1 MTAANARL
9 LTTLL
14 SLAEDTGS
22 LSDELHF
29 AGRDDAERVP
39 LDHGAANVLRAL
51 VLPKA
56 ARVLEVGAGFG
67 GLTRY
72 LGEVSATVHAVE
84 ADPVRAA
91 ATRFRTRDLDTVTVH
106 DKLVAGAFDLVVVQ
120 QPYATRNLLD
130 WVREQLSPTGALV
143 VLTASRGV
151 TGTLAAAGLEVQ
163 RELLCSPGHEVTR
176 AVRGAQIDT
185 ELPRL
190 SAAIA
195 GGPANGLAL
204 LCGPGAAALW
214 PAYRLATYFN
224 TAERAAFAC
233 TRADVVRTG
242 EGAEVRRVPL
252 SPSPPVGGISV
263 GPWADKVY
271 DAPTMVEVLLDEP
284 ERVAE
289 LLAGWRDLVREEAA
303 RGVEALWDL
312 VPHNVLVD
320 GETLRPIDL
329 EWRNADTGVSEVVE
343 RGVLVLAD
351 KLADAGWSA
360 AADGDSMRD
369 LAGWLGVLI
378 GLHPSFV
385 DSAMEREVVFST
397 IGSCGTGQGTD
408 EVRESIAGIWRS
420 RLERTVH
427 GYRSTKVGAGV
438 APDEDEVA
446 KR

>member
-1 MTAANARL
+1 MTAENARL

-29 AGRDDAERVP
+29 AGWDATESTP

-51 VLPKA
+51 ALPQA
-56 ARVLEVGAGFG
+56 ARVLEIGAGFG

-72 LGEVSATVHAVE
+72 LGEVAETVHAVE

-91 ATRFRTRDLDTVTVH
+91 AVRFRTRDLDTVAVY
-106 DKLVAGAFDLVVVQ
+106 DRPPADGYDLVVVQ
-120 QPYATRNLLD
+120 QAYATRNLLD
-130 WVREQLSPTGALV
+130 SVRERLAPMGAVV

-151 TGTLAAAGLEVQ
+151 AKTLAAAGLEVQ
-163 RELLCSPGHEVTR
+163 RELLCSPGHEVAR
-176 AVRGAQIDT
+176 AVRSARIDA

-190 SAAIA
+190 AAAIA
-195 GGPANGLAL
+195 GGPANGLLL

-214 PAYRLATYFN
+214 PPYRLATYFN

-242 EGAEVRRVPL
+242 EGAEVRRTPL
-252 SPSPPVGGISV
+252 SLSPPVAGISV
-263 GPWADKVY
+263 GPCTDKVY
-271 DAPTMVEVLLDEP
+271 DAPTMVEVLIAEP

-289 LLAGWRDLVREEAA
+289 LLTGWRDLLREEAA

-320 GETLRPIDL
+320 VQTLRPIDL
-329 EWRNADTGVSEVVE
+329 EWRNTDAAVAEVIE

-351 KLADAGWSA
+351 KLADARWSA
-360 AADGDSMRD
+360 AAEGGSMRE

-378 GLHPSFV
+378 GLDPSFV
-385 DSAMEREVVFST
+385 DGAAAREVSFST
-397 IGSCGTGQGTD
+397 IASCGTTHGTD
-408 EVRESIAGIWRS
+408 EVRASIAEIWRT
-420 RLERTVH
+420 RLARTVH
-427 GYRSTKVGAGV
+427 EYRSTKVGAGV
-438 APDEDEVA
+438 AANEDEVA

>member
-1 MTAANARL
+1 MTAEKARL

-29 AGRDDAERVP
+29 AGWDATERVA

-67 GLTRY
+67 ALTRY

-91 ATRFRTRDLDTVTVH
+91 AVRFRTRDLGTVTVH
-106 DKLVAGAFDLVVVQ
+106 DRLVIETYDFVVVQ

-130 WVREQLSPTGALV
+130 WVRERLSPTGAVV
-143 VLTASRGV
+143 VLTSSRGV
-151 TGTLAAAGLEVQ
+151 VRTLAAAGLEVQ
-163 RELLCSPGHEVTR
+163 RELLCSPGHEVAR

-190 SAAIA
+190 SAAIS

-204 LCGPGAAALW
+204 LSGPGAASLW

-242 EGAEVRRVPL
+242 EGAEVRRAPL
-252 SPSPPVGGISV
+252 VPSPPVAGISV
-263 GPWADKVY
+263 GPCADKVY

-289 LLAGWRDLVREEAA
+289 LLTGWRDLVRSEAA
-303 RGVEALWDL
+303 SGVEALWDL

-320 GETLRPIDL
+320 GATLRPIDL
-329 EWRNADTGVSEVVE
+329 EWRNAGAGVSEVVE

-351 KLADAGWSA
+351 KLADACWSA
-360 AADGDSMRD
+360 AAEGGTVRD

-385 DSAMEREVVFST
+385 DSAMAREVAFSA
-397 IGSCGTGQGTD
+397 IGSCGTAHGTD
-408 EVRESIAGIWRS
+408 EVRASIDGIWRK
-420 RLERTVH
+420 RLARTVH
-427 GYRSTKVGAGV
+427 RYRSTKVGAGV
-438 APDEDEVA
+438 AANEDEVA

>member
-1 MTAANARL
+1 MTAETARL

-29 AGRDDAERVP
+29 AGWDATERVP

-51 VLPKA
+51 VLPNA

-72 LGEVSATVHAVE
+72 LGEVSATVDAVE

-91 ATRFRTRDLDTVTVH
+91 AVRFRTRDLGTVTVH
-106 DKLVAGAFDLVVVQ
+106 DRLVDGTYDLVVVQ

-130 WVREQLSPTGALV
+130 WVRERLSPMGALV

-151 TGTLAAAGLEVQ
+151 ARTLAAAGLEVQ
-163 RELLCSPGHEVTR
+163 RELHCSPGHEVAR

-195 GGPANGLAL
+195 DGPANGLAL

-224 TAERAAFAC
+224 TAERATFAC

-252 SPSPPVGGISV
+252 VSSPPVGGISV
-263 GPWADKVY
+263 GPCADKVY

-289 LLAGWRDLVREEAA
+289 LLTGWRDLVRAEAS

-320 GETLRPIDL
+320 GATLRPIDL
-329 EWRNADTGVSEVVE
+329 EWRHAGAGVSEVVE

-351 KLADAGWSA
+351 KLAGAGWSA
-360 AADGDSMRD
+360 AADGGSMRD
-369 LAGWLGVLI
+369 LAAWLGVLI

-385 DSAMEREVVFST
+385 DSATEREVAFST
-397 IGSCGTGQGTD
+397 IASSGTVHGTD
-408 EVRESIAGIWRS
+408 EVREAIAEIWRK
-420 RLERTVH
+420 RLARTVH
-427 GYRSTKVGAGV
+427 EYRSTEVGAGV
-438 APDEDEVA
+438 AANEDEVA

>member
-1 MTAANARL
+1 MTAEKARL

-14 SLAEDTGS
+14 SLAGDTGS

-29 AGRDDAERVP
+29 AGWDATESVA
-39 LDHGAANVLRAL
+39 LDHGTANVLRAL

-72 LGEVSATVHAVE
+72 LGEVSESVHAVE

-91 ATRFRTRDLDTVTVH
+91 AVRFRTRDLGTVTVS
-106 DKLVAGAFDLVVVQ
+106 DRLVIETYDFAVVQ

-130 WVREQLSPTGALV
+130 WVRERLSPTGAVV
-143 VLTASRGV
+143 VLTSSRGV

-163 RELLCSPGHEVTR
+163 RELLCSPGHEVAR
-176 AVRGAQIDT
+176 AVRGAQIDA

-190 SAAIA
+190 SAAIS

-204 LCGPGAAALW
+204 LCGPGAASLW

-242 EGAEVRRVPL
+242 EGAEVRRTPLVP
-252 SPSPPVGGISV
+252 SQPVAGISV
-263 GPWADKVY
+263 GPCTDKVY

-289 LLAGWRDLVREEAA
+289 LLTGWRDLVRAEAA

-320 GETLRPIDL
+320 GATLRPIDL
-329 EWRNADTGVSEVVE
+329 EWRNAGAGVAEVVE

-360 AADGDSMRD
+360 AAEDGSMRD
-369 LAGWLGVLI
+369 LACWLGVLI

-385 DSAMEREVVFST
+385 DGATAREVDFSV
-397 IGSCGTGQGTD
+397 IGSSGTVHGTH
-408 EVRESIAGIWRS
+408 EVREAIAEIWRK
-420 RLERTVH
+420 RLLRSVH
-427 GYRSTKVGAGV
+427 RYRSTDVDAGV
-438 APDEDEVA
+438 AANEDEVA